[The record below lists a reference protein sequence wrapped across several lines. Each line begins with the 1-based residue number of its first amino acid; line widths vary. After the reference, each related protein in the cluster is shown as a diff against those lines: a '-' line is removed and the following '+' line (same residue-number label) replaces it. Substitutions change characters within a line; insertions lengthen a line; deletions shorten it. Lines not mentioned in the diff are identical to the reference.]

1 MRTSIAVPVLIGA
14 LFGAVSTRLPV
25 GDSDVFWQLALG
37 RDTLASGI
45 QRVDAYSWTV
55 AGRSVSIDQW
65 LGQVALAESWQ
76 LGAWQGLVAL
86 RAVAIALLVGLV
98 VYAALREAPA
108 RPLAAVLAALPAV
121 VLSRFVWTERP
132 ELLGFVCFA
141 ALVVLLRASH
151 ESDRPLYLIPPLMIL
166 WANVHGSFALGAGL
180 VGLVAV
186 SGFVIEPMRRRQ
198 YGLVAAATLLA
209 TLATPGGVGA
219 WTAPGFHLLH
229 PPREIQ
235 EWSVPDV
242 TTLPGALFA
251 VALFATLATAL
262 LARSRAPREAIVLV
276 PVLFVSLIA
285 TRQLPF
291 FAIAAA
297 PYLARYGGEAIA
309 ELAVAIPAV
318 IRGRLPRLST
328 AGRPPGRMADGV
340 ALGAGAAILA
350 IAMATGIGVPD
361 VSGQPVAA
369 LASLREG
376 PGMFNHYDWGGYLIA
391 SAPRTPVFIDGRLT
405 PYLDSVL
412 REYTTVIGVHPGW
425 REIIAQRGIR
435 QLLVRPTDPVAVR
448 ARDLGWP
455 IRASSDTFVLIDVP

>member
-1 MRTSIAVPVLIGA
+1 MRTPITVPILIGA

-37 RDTLASGI
+37 RDTLASGL
-45 QRVDAYSWTV
+45 QRVDPYSWTV
-55 AGRSVSIDQW
+55 AGRVVSIDQW
-65 LGQVALAESWQ
+65 LGQVALAGAWQ
-76 LGAWQGLVAL
+76 LGAWQGVVAL
-86 RAVAIALLVGLV
+86 RAVAIALLVGLII
-98 VYAALREAPA
+98 YAALREVPA
-108 RPLAAVLAALPAV
+108 RPLTAVLAALPAV

-132 ELLGFVCFA
+132 ELFGFVCFA
-141 ALVVLLRASH
+141 ALVVLLRASRD
-151 ESDRPLYLIPPLMIL
+151 SDRPLYLIPPLMIL

-180 VGLVAV
+180 VSLVAV
-186 SGFVIEPMRRRQ
+186 AGFVFEPARRRP
-198 YGLVAAATLLA
+198 YGLVAGATLLA
-209 TLATPGGVGA
+209 TLVTPAGVGV

-251 VALFATLATAL
+251 VALFATLGTAL
-262 LARSRAPREAIVLV
+262 HARSRAPREVIILV

-297 PYLARYGGEAIA
+297 PYLARHGGEALA
-309 ELAVAIPAV
+309 ELASAV
-318 IRGRLPRLST
+318 PGLRLPRSSST
-328 AGRPPGRMADGV
+328 GRPPGRRADGI
-340 ALGAGAAILA
+340 ALGAGAVILA
-350 IAMATGIGVPD
+350 IAMATGTASPD
-361 VSGQPVAA
+361 VSGYPAAA
-369 LASLREG
+369 LGSLRQG

-391 SAPRTPVFIDGRLT
+391 SAPRTPVFTDGRLT
-405 PYLDSVL
+405 PYLDGVL

-425 REIIAQRGIR
+425 REIIARRGIR
-435 QLLVRPTDPVAVR
+435 QLLVRPTDPVAAR
-448 ARDLGWP
+448 ARDLGWS